1 MSNSVTGDLWG
12 DPLATPYLRQIQPLR
27 ANSMLLKHGC
37 KYHSSASGLLR
48 NLSSRPQT
56 QLSLQQFRVP
66 AISRG
71 LRQGNVTRKCR
82 LFGAKSPRYHPPS
95 SLKLSYRTRTRPGP
109 RCPPRPGSGRGPA
122 ARLGSGKEVLAAP
135 QPFHCHPRTPASQ
148 PPNNHPRHSNH
159 PHPERLGRHPRRPLA
174 TTGRIQLIDHRA
186 PFTAAPSIDPDT
198 TQKVGI
204 LFAVL

>member
-1 MSNSVTGDLWG
+1 
-12 DPLATPYLRQIQPLR
+12 
-27 ANSMLLKHGC
+27 MLLKHGC

-48 NLSSRPQT
+48 NLSSRPQHNFPCSNSEY
-56 QLSLQQFRVP
+56 QQSLQVCDNE
-66 AISRG
+66 
-71 LRQGNVTRKCR
+71 NVTRKCR
-82 LFGAKSPRYHPPS
+82 SFGAKSPRFHPPS

-186 PFTAAPSIDPDT
+186 PFIAAPSIDPDT
-198 TQKVGI
+198 TKKVGI

>member
-1 MSNSVTGDLWG
+1 MDVNTTAARRDFSGT
-12 DPLATPYLRQIQPLR
+12 
-27 ANSMLLKHGC
+27 
-37 KYHSSASGLLR
+37 SAAVHNTTFPPAIPSTS
-48 NLSSRPQT
+48 NLSR
-56 QLSLQQFRVP
+56 F
-66 AISRG
+66 A
-71 LRQGNVTRKCR
+71 TRKCR
-82 LFGAKSPRYHPPS
+82 SFGAKSPRFHPPS

-186 PFTAAPSIDPDT
+186 PFIVAPSIDPDT
-198 TQKVGI
+198 IQKVGI